1 MSKRVDR
8 LIPGPDAD
16 AICGTTRSVRYRL
29 LAEGKF
35 PKPIKIGTA
44 TRFSERECREWVA
57 ARISERDKGGKS

>member
-1 MSKRVDR
+1 MEDR
-8 LIPGPDAD
+8 LITGQNAD

-44 TRFSERECREWVA
+44 TRFSERECHAWVA
-57 ARISERDKGGKS
+57 ARIAERNQEGGR